1 MCNSPSACELEA
13 IHQGCHL
20 TTLFGNTALENASAI
35 DAPAPAKKRGW
46 LPLLTVLFLIS
57 YALMTMLIVE
67 QGATIESQRALIRE
81 LFRDSTEL
89 TSMKLK
95 AQQAAAAQ
103 QQTPAKKQGQNP
115 SSQTEAPKKQA
126 PSTQAV
132 PQNRAQKS
140 QPQFQTPSRPASDIS
155 DVRRELITI

>member
-1 MCNSPSACELEA
+1 
-13 IHQGCHL
+13 
-20 TTLFGNTALENASAI
+20 
-35 DAPAPAKKRGW
+35 
-46 LPLLTVLFLIS
+46 
-57 YALMTMLIVE
+57 MTMLIVE

-95 AQQAAAAQ
+95 AHQAAAAQ
-103 QQTPAKKQGQNP
+103 QQLPAKNQGQNP

-140 QPQFQTPSRPASDIS
+140 QPQFQAPSRPASDVS
-155 DVRRELITI
+155 DQRRALITI

>member
-1 MCNSPSACELEA
+1 M
-13 IHQGCHL
+13 
-20 TTLFGNTALENASAI
+20 TTLFGNTALENARVI
-35 DAPAPAKKRGW
+35 EPQAPAKKRGW

-57 YALMTMLIVE
+57 YGLMTMLIIE

-95 AQQAAAAQ
+95 VQQAAAAQ
-103 QQTPAKKQGQNP
+103 LQAPAKKQAQNP
-115 SSQTEAPKKQA
+115 SSQTQAPKKQA
-126 PSTQAV
+126 PSTQIV

-140 QPQFQTPSRPASDIS
+140 QPQFQAPSRPASDIS
-155 DVRRELITI
+155 DERRELITI

>member
-1 MCNSPSACELEA
+1 M
-13 IHQGCHL
+13 
-20 TTLFGNTALENASAI
+20 TTLFGNTALENGSAI
-35 DAPAPAKKRGW
+35 ETSAPAKKRGW
-46 LPLLTVLFLIS
+46 LPLLTVLFVIS
-57 YALMTMLIVE
+57 YALMTMLIIE

-103 QQTPAKKQGQNP
+103 QQAPTKKQDQNP
-115 SSQTEAPKKQA
+115 SSQTQAPKKQA

-140 QPQFQTPSRPASDIS
+140 QPQFQAPSRPASDIS